1 MRTLPGAHALG
12 CVASRVGGCNRHLS
26 NGAIA
31 MRHTASSSSMSMS
44 MSPPGTR
51 RARDDADDAPADAP
65 PSPSAGKPSATARM
79 REAERGMELLAM
91 TRARAAYA
99 RDCERGA
106 VIMGVAKPGED
117 GWVRD
122 RAQAGASTNAGGEA
136 EGRERA
142 GASRR
147 FDFADAGED
156 DGTPTHAS
164 SRVVVVD
171 ANVADDAFKRGVACL
186 KRGDVREA
194 LEAFELAEASC
205 PLDMTDART
214 KLLRTITQ
222 TRALLAQDSDGGGSF
237 DGGINDVANVED
249 DGDTDEFASVED
261 ETDDEGRSETAS
273 EADAN
278 LADDAY
284 RAAIWLLTNSSDGA
298 PPDYE
303 EIENLLLRAR
313 ALCPPSQATAIKRI
327 DDLLGDLAALSA

>member
-1 MRTLPGAHALG
+1 
-12 CVASRVGGCNRHLS
+12 
-26 NGAIA
+26 
-31 MRHTASSSSMSMS
+31 

-51 RARDDADDAPADAP
+51 RAGDDAEDAPADAL

-122 RAQAGASTNAGGEA
+122 RAQVGALMNAGGEA

-147 FDFADAGED
+147 FDFDDAGDD
-156 DGTPTHAS
+156 DGTPTHAK
-164 SRVVVVD
+164 SRVVVD

-222 TRALLAQDSDGGGSF
+222 TRALLTQDSDEGDDDDVGGGAF
-237 DGGINDVANVED
+237 DGGINDVADVED
-249 DGDTDEFASVED
+249 GGDTDEFASVED

-284 RAAIWLLTNSSDGA
+284 RAAIWLLTNSSDGL

-313 ALCPPSQATAIKRI
+313 ALCPPSQATAMKRI

>member
-1 MRTLPGAHALG
+1 
-12 CVASRVGGCNRHLS
+12 
-26 NGAIA
+26 

-147 FDFADAGED
+147 FDFADAGDD

-164 SRVVVVD
+164 SSRVVVD
-171 ANVADDAFKRGVACL
+171 ANIADDAFKRGVACL

-222 TRALLAQDSDGGGSF
+222 TRALLAQDSDEGDDDDDDGGGAF

-249 DGDTDEFASVED
+249 DGDTDEFASVDD

-284 RAAIWLLTNSSDGA
+284 RAAIWLLTNASDGA

>member
-1 MRTLPGAHALG
+1 
-12 CVASRVGGCNRHLS
+12 
-26 NGAIA
+26 
-31 MRHTASSSSMSMS
+31 
-44 MSPPGTR
+44 MSPPGTS
-51 RARDDADDAPADAP
+51 RAGDDADDAPADVP
-65 PSPSAGKPSATARM
+65 PSPSAGKLSATARM
-79 REAERGMELLAM
+79 REAERGLEMLAT

-117 GWVRD
+117 EWVRD

-136 EGRERA
+136 EWRERA

-147 FDFADAGED
+147 FDFADAGDD

-164 SRVVVVD
+164 SRVVVD
-171 ANVADDAFKRGVACL
+171 ANVADGAFKRGVACL

-222 TRALLAQDSDGGGSF
+222 TRALLAQDSDEGDDDDDDGGGAF

-249 DGDTDEFASVED
+249 DGDTDEFASVDD

-284 RAAIWLLTNSSDGA
+284 RAAIWLLTNSSDGS

>member
-1 MRTLPGAHALG
+1 
-12 CVASRVGGCNRHLS
+12 
-26 NGAIA
+26 
-31 MRHTASSSSMSMS
+31 

-51 RARDDADDAPADAP
+51 RAGDDADDAPAEAP
-65 PSPSAGKPSATARM
+65 AAPSAGKPSATARM

-122 RAQAGASTNAGGEA
+122 RAQVGASMNAGGEA

-147 FDFADAGED
+147 FDFDDAGDD
-156 DGTPTHAS
+156 DGTLTYAT
-164 SRVVVVD
+164 SRVVVD

-222 TRALLAQDSDGGGSF
+222 TRALLAQYSDESDDDDGVGAF

-261 ETDDEGRSETAS
+261 ETDDGGRSETAS

-284 RAAIWLLTNSSDGA
+284 RAAIWLLTNSSDGS